1 MKTRSLHALL
11 AGLSVALPLSAA
23 AQADRCAAISPAAPG
38 YESVTVFFAVGSSA
52 LDDRART
59 AIRRAAGQIVAQ
71 HKDHVCLIGR
81 ASPTGSAQ
89 ANERL
94 AAARVRAVM
103 DALVS
108 GGVARPL
115 IGAQVQGAAWGARV
129 DRAENEADR
138 SVTIL
143 YPR

>member
-1 MKTRSLHALL
+1 MKTRSLRALL
-11 AGLSVALPLSAA
+11 AALSVAAPLSAA
-23 AQADRCAAISPAAPG
+23 AQGDRCAAISPAAQG
-38 YESVTVFFAVGSSA
+38 YESITVFFAVGSSA
-52 LDDRART
+52 LDDRARA

-94 AAARVRAVM
+94 AAARVRAVT

-108 GGVARPL
+108 SGVARPL

>member
-1 MKTRSLHALL
+1 MREVLAVVLLL
-11 AGLSVALPLSAA
+11 AAAPAL
-23 AQADRCAAISPAAPG
+23 AQADRCAAISPAAQG
-38 YESVTVFFAVGSSA
+38 YESVTVFFAIGSSA
-52 LDDRART
+52 LDDRARA

-81 ASPTGSAQ
+81 ASPTGSPQ

-94 AAARVRAVM
+94 AAARVRAVT
-103 DALVS
+103 DALVA

>member
-1 MKTRSLHALL
+1 MRALL
-11 AGLSVALPLSAA
+11 AWLMVMMPVSAI
-23 AQADRCAAISPAAPG
+23 AQADRCAALSPAAQG

-52 LDDRART
+52 LDEPARA

-71 HKDHVCLIGR
+71 RKDHVCLIGR

-94 AAARVRAVM
+94 AAARVRAVT

-129 DRAENEADR
+129 DRAENQADR

>member
-1 MKTRSLHALL
+1 MMASSLRPLL
-11 AGLSVALPLSAA
+11 AGLLVVLPLSAA
-23 AQADRCAAISPAAPG
+23 AQGDRCAAVSPAAQG
-38 YESVTVFFAVGSSA
+38 YESVTVFFAVGSAA
-52 LDDRART
+52 LDDRARA
-59 AIRRAAGQIVAQ
+59 AIRRAAGEIVAQ
-71 HKDHVCLIGR
+71 RKDHVCLIGR
-81 ASPTGSAQ
+81 ASPTGSAHM
-89 ANERL
+89 NERL
-94 AAARVRAVM
+94 AAARVRAVT

-129 DRAENEADR
+129 DRAENQADR